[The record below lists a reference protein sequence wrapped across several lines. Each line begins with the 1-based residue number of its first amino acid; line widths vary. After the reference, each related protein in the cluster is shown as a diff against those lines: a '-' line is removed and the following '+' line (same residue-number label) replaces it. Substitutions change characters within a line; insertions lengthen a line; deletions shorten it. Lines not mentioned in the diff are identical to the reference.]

1 MLHSIRI
8 LSILLLFQLLSAC
21 KTGSET
27 GGVNSNLE
35 DKAFKILQAAETAK
49 VYHIAPFK
57 ELEGFVSE
65 EFAGYPVLHGP
76 IDLYN
81 EELSQVKQLL
91 SDTSSYTTSEEI
103 KMCLFTP
110 NLGLELQ
117 DEQGSSLE
125 VLLSLD
131 CNKAKIFKDGLEIFD
146 GDIDPARTELL
157 GLFYPIFKN
166 EPYFQALK

>member
-1 MLHSIRI
+1 MRY
-8 LSILLLFQLLSAC
+8 LSKFLGLFLLFTLLYTC

-27 GGVNSNLE
+27 GGVDNWVEGEALP
-35 DKAFKILQAAETAK
+35 ILQQAEHAQ

-57 ELEGFVSE
+57 EAEQLALEQ
-65 EFAGYPVLHGP
+65 FAGYPILHGP
-76 IDLYN
+76 IDLFN

-91 SDTSSYTTSEEI
+91 SDTSSYTFSEEI

-110 NLGLELQ
+110 NLGIAFRNKK
-117 DEQGSSLE
+117 GATLE

-131 CNKAKIFKDGLEIFD
+131 CNKAKMFKEGQEVFD
-146 GDIDPARTELL
+146 GDIDPARSELL
-157 GLFYPIFKN
+157 RLFYPIFKN